1 VTAAPVFDPSW
12 DAVRER
18 ELISVFQ
25 EWDGR
30 DSRALAALTLHRAE
44 RERLLRSTARQAII
58 RAHEEARQ

>member
-1 VTAAPVFDPSW
+1 VTAPVFDPGW

-18 ELISVFQ
+18 ELIAVFQ

-30 DSRALAALTLHRAE
+30 DSRALAALALHRAE

-58 RAHEEARQ
+58 RAHEEAAR

>member
-1 VTAAPVFDPSW
+1 
-12 DAVRER
+12 VRER

-58 RAHEEARQ
+58 RAHEEAR